1 MDISIVSPATLTE
14 AFEYERAVQ
23 AFDVEQFCRCHNIS
37 RALLYKLWKEG
48 KGPRI
53 MKLGRRTLIS
63 REACVEWRARME
75 RVTADAERGK
85 DGPGA
90 GDSVAWEAT
99 DSGVYPI
106 TNPPCPRCGSKNIPI
121 SPPFNS
127 KPRNQQGTEP
137 FSAETN
143 PKPKAWQVSS
153 EHQPKPVPDEAGQGR
168 A

>member
-90 GDSVAWEAT
+90 GNNVAWEVQIPVSILSQIRPVHAAVLKI
-99 DSGVYPI
+99 SLYP
-106 TNPPCPRCGSKNIPI
+106 
-121 SPPFNS
+121 PPFNS